1 MARGWRFW
9 TALWIVYIVWG
20 STYLAIKVSVRTMPP
35 LLSAGLRFMLAGLL
49 LAAILAARRTPLRV
63 PWRQAGAAAGLGVA
77 LLACGVGVVTL
88 AETRIDSS
96 IAAMI
101 AGSVP
106 LQVII
111 WRTIAHERI
120 ATATRLSA
128 VVGLAGLALIVI
140 PTGVSGGSQAIGLA
154 LMLGASMAWSTG
166 SFFSSK
172 LALPADT
179 FVATVYEMLGGGA
192 VLVVAALALGEGGEL
207 GRASAASVGAW
218 LYLALFGSLVAFTAY
233 AWLLHNAPISQVVTH
248 QYVNPLVAIA
258 LGAVVLGETF
268 DATTIVGALIVIGAV
283 FATIRSESRL
293 PVPVPA
299 PVAEPAR
306 AASPVRAK

>member
-20 STYLAIKVSVRTMPP
+20 STYLAIKITVRTMPA
-35 LLSAGLRFMLAGLL
+35 LLSAGLRFMLAGFV
-49 LAAILAARRTPLRV
+49 LAAILAVRRTSLRV
-63 PWRQAGAAAGLGVA
+63 EWRQAGAAAGLGIA
-77 LLACGVGVVTL
+77 LLGAGVGIVTL

-96 IAAMI
+96 VAAMI

-106 LQVII
+106 LQVIL
-111 WRTIAHERI
+111 WRTFARERI

-140 PTGVSGGSQAIGLA
+140 PSGVSGGSQAIGLA
-154 LMLGASMAWSTG
+154 LSLGASIAWSTG
-166 SFFSSK
+166 SFFSPR

-192 VLVVAALALGEGGEL
+192 VLVVVGLALGEGGQMTD
-207 GRASAASVGAW
+207 GVSAASFAAW
-218 LYLALFGSLVAFTAY
+218 VYLGIFGSLVAFTAY
-233 AWLLHNAPISQVVTH
+233 AWLLRNAPISQVVTH

-258 LGAVVLGETF
+258 LGSLVLDEALDG
-268 DATTIVGALIVIGAV
+268 TTIAGALVVIGAV
-283 FATIRSESRL
+283 FATVRSESRQ
-293 PVPVPA
+293 A
-299 PVAEPAR
+299 AR
-306 AASPVRAK
+306 VGPTTESRSGAPVRAK

>member
-35 LLSAGLRFMLAGLL
+35 LLSAGLRFVLAGML
-49 LAAILAARRTPLRV
+49 LAAILAVLRTPLRV

-77 LLACGVGVVTL
+77 LLGCGVGVVTV

-111 WRTIAHERI
+111 WRTIARERI

-154 LMLGASMAWSTG
+154 MMLGASMAWSTG
-166 SFFSSK
+166 SFFSGRLS
-172 LALPADT
+172 LPEDT

-192 VLVVAALALGEGGEL
+192 VLVVAALIHGDGGDV
-207 GRASAASVGAW
+207 GGISAASFAAW

-248 QYVNPLVAIA
+248 QYVNPLVAIV

-268 DATTIVGALIVIGAV
+268 DATTIAGGLVVIGAV
-283 FATIRSESRL
+283 FATIRSESRQ
-293 PVPVPA
+293 PAVVPA
-299 PVAEPAR
+299 AVEPR
-306 AASPVRAK
+306 AAPSLRAK

>member
-1 MARGWRFW
+1 MGRGWRFW

-35 LLSAGLRFMLAGLL
+35 LLSAGLRFVLAGVL
-49 LAAILAARRTPLRV
+49 LAAILVALRKPLRV
-63 PWRQAGAAAGLGVA
+63 PLRQAGAACGLGVA
-77 LLACGVGVVTL
+77 LLGFGVGVVTL

-96 IAAMI
+96 VAAMI

-111 WRTIAHERI
+111 WRTIARERI

-140 PTGVSGGSQAIGLA
+140 PTGISGGSQAIGLA
-154 LMLGASMAWSTG
+154 MMLGASMAWSTG

-192 VLVVAALALGEGGEL
+192 VLVVAALLHGDGREL
-207 GRASAASVGAW
+207 GGVSLASFGAW
-218 LYLALFGSLVAFTAY
+218 LYLAIFGSLVAFTAY
-233 AWLLHNAPISQVVTH
+233 AWLLDNAPISQVVTH
-248 QYVNPLVAIA
+248 QYVNPLVAIV
-258 LGAVVLGETF
+258 LGAAILGETF
-268 DATTIVGALIVIGAV
+268 DATTIAGALVVIGAV
-283 FATIRSESRL
+283 FATIRSESRRPPAL
-293 PVPVPA
+293 VPA
-299 PVAEPAR
+299 AIVEQPRSAPVK
-306 AASPVRAK
+306 AK